1 MIKLEVVSWVV
12 GIILLLIGGVYV
24 ALRTSDAS
32 KELDDEDEEDID
44 IINPKD
50 LVGAKYKFRTDNPFE
65 ETYKV
70 SIIDAKYS
78 KEGVL
83 YVQYKFRDSLAI
95 SSLPYDRFITVYEMI

>member
-1 MIKLEVVSWVV
+1 MVKLEVVAWVL
-12 GIILLLIGGVYV
+12 GIILLIVGGVYI
-24 ALRTSDAS
+24 ALRASDVS

-65 ETYKV
+65 GTYKV

-78 KEGVL
+78 KKGVL
-83 YVQYKFRDSLAI
+83 YVQYKFKDSLAI
-95 SSLPYDRFITVYEMI
+95 SSLPYDRFISVYEMV